1 MADSKTIVL
10 SNVPFPRPKHQLEKT
25 QRLSSSG
32 ESAPKEALKTTNG
45 TMKLESPKDK
55 SSPNKQVVSDKP
67 GSVSPQKKPEPEKE
81 SSQTLK
87 ADEKVSQKETSA
99 NKPSVIT
106 QVSAKSTGNDSIQS
120 SSAVEAKSSPAAQT
134 ISTPADYILGFDVA
148 PKKNRAKSVLKK
160 NSKVPVASPSTA
172 TLITSQLGLFQP
184 TKKKETPFGSQ
195 IGANGQ
201 PSTPTALTAT
211 DLIASGVPTSVN
223 SVSTLSA
230 AKLAEIQSSLLN
242 SQDKLSTPSVSEIGS
257 GLTDRKTTASVAS
270 TATVAS
276 ISSTVTANSH
286 VGQALSSVTSAVARR
301 ASTGTNG
308 TNYQEIFH
316 TATRRISESAERGLK
331 QALAG

>member
-1 MADSKTIVL
+1 
-10 SNVPFPRPKHQLEKT
+10 
-25 QRLSSSG
+25 
-32 ESAPKEALKTTNG
+32 
-45 TMKLESPKDK
+45 MKLESPKDK
-55 SSPNKQVVSDKP
+55 SSPNKLVPSDKS

-106 QVSAKSTGNDSIQS
+106 QISANSTSNDSIQS

-160 NSKVPVASPSTA
+160 NSKVPVANSPSTA

-316 TATRRISESAERGLK
+316 IATRRISESAERGLK